1 VGADHK
7 ASTDEL
13 IQLDVVDMATR
24 SQLRSVLDD
33 EDVAR

>member
-1 VGADHK
+1 VDADHK